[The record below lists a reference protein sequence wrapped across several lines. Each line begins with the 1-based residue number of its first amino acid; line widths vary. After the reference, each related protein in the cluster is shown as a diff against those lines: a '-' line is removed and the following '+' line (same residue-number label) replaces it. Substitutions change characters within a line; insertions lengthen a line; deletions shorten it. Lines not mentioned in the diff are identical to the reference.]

1 MRGIQKGDLSFD
13 FYGRKP
19 RREAITLGK
28 KKIPSREGIFWS
40 IFQYSSCPR
49 LLREGADGLGGNPEL
64 HPVDALCLEIDR
76 EGATSLDIRVAAI
89 VAGLGASS
97 GHLACSAH
105 KRTFQLLGNKRE
117 SIMDRQE

>member
-1 MRGIQKGDLSFD
+1 MSLS
-13 FYGRKP
+13 
-19 RREAITLGK
+19 LGL
-28 KKIPSREGIFWS
+28 PG
-40 IFQYSSCPR
+40 
-49 LLREGADGLGGNPEL
+49 LLRERAERLGGNPEL
-64 HPVDALCLEIDR
+64 HTVDVLSLDIDR
-76 EGATSLDIRVAAI
+76 ERAARLDVRVAAI